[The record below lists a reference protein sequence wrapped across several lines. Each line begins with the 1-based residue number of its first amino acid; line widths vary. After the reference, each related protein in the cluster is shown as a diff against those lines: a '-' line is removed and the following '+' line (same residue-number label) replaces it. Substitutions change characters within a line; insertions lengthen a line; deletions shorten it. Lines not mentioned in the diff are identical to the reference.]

1 MKKVI
6 EPTVDATLDTYQ
18 TDLINALNWYNREK
32 DKKEGKLFLLSY
44 IGSRFPEKK
53 NLDIDS
59 NLKTTYCWLAR
70 LISNNNIL
78 SEKHQLDLNNYID
91 SFAKKV
97 TEVVAVVEE
106 RRTVREYTEDK
117 ISEYIG
123 SIEGELDDVIVNNR
137 EYNLLNDLK
146 AKSIP
151 AVYCNAVTTWIGNK
165 LAEYRE
171 VEKSMDDD
179 IKEGYKNFP
188 KRKLNFVLKV
198 LTQWET
204 DINLYFQI
212 KKANRKPRK
221 KKIVPASVQVKNL
234 NFKSEDKDFNLKSVN
249 PTEIVGASQVWIF
262 NTKYK
267 RLSVYRTDS
276 TTGLQVKGSTLQN
289 YDPEMCEQRTVRKP
303 LDVLKKVLA
312 GGKIQLRKIISEL
325 TTKEIPVNGR
335 INDECIIVR
344 AIK

>member
-1 MKKVI
+1 M
-6 EPTVDATLDTYQ
+6 
-18 TDLINALNWYNREK
+18 
-32 DKKEGKLFLLSY
+32 FLLSY
-44 IGSRFPEKK
+44 IASRFPEKK

-70 LISNNNIL
+70 LITNNNIL

-97 TEVVAVVEE
+97 TEVVVVVED
-106 RRTVREYTEDK
+106 RKTVREYTEDK

-123 SIEGELDDVIVNNR
+123 SVEGEFDEVIINNT
-137 EYNLLNDLK
+137 EFNLLNDLK
-146 AKSIP
+146 AKTIP
-151 AVYCNAVTTWIGNK
+151 AVYCNPITAWINRK

-171 VEKSMDDD
+171 VEKSTDES
-179 IKEGYKNFP
+179 IKEGYKNLP

-198 LTQWET
+198 LTQWEN
-204 DINLYFQI
+204 DISLYFQI

-221 KKIVPASVQVKNL
+221 KKVVPASVQIKNL
-234 NFKSEDKDFNLKSVN
+234 NFKSEDKDFNLKSIN

-276 TTGLQVKGSTLQN
+276 ATGLQVKGSTLQN

-303 LDVLKKVLA
+303 LDVLKKVLD
-312 GGKIQLRKIISEL
+312 GGKVQLRKIISEL